1 LIRKII
7 PFKKRP
13 FLPLIKKYSNNYSI
27 LIKLNIPYYYKI
39 FLKITKSSIFN
50 K

>member
-1 LIRKII
+1 ML
-7 PFKKRP
+7 FKKRP
-13 FLPLIKKYSNNYSI
+13 FLSFIKKYNNNYFI

-39 FLKITKSSIFN
+39 FLKIIKSSIFN